1 MKPGKFNCV
10 VLAPVNGWFGESGQ
24 NSTPFL
30 RIPLQVTDPG
40 ECQGET
46 IDFVGWLSERAFE
59 KTIARVSE
67 VFDWDGD
74 LELLANLLDTGPFVG
89 KACSIV
95 TEEEE
100 YNGKKSV
107 KIKWLNRAGPPPMEK
122 SAAQS
127 LAQRLNARSKAAAS
141 GQQPSQAPD
150 APSYPQS
157 GSSSGNSAFPTRPPA
172 DPDLDAAPDAD
183 DIPF

>member
-10 VLAPVNGWFGESGQ
+10 VIPPVNGWFGESGQ
-24 NSTPFL
+24 NNTPFL

-40 ECQGET
+40 ECHGET
-46 IDFVGWLSERAFE
+46 IDFFGWLTERAIE
-59 KTIARVSE
+59 KTIARVAE

-74 LELLANLLDTGPFVG
+74 LVALADMLNDGPFVG
-89 KACSIV
+89 KTCSIV

-107 KIKWLNRAGPPPMEK
+107 KIKWLNQAGPPPMERG
-122 SAAQS
+122 AAQS
-127 LAQRLNARSKAAAS
+127 LAHRLNARAKAAAA
-141 GQQPSQAPD
+141 GQPPPAQAP
-150 APSYPQS
+150 ARSTPRPL
-157 GSSSGNSAFPTRPPA
+157 PRPPA
-172 DPDLDAAPDAD
+172 DPDLDAAPD